1 MKENHFCYELEP
13 CLSLRINSFMVI
25 LYLAGGNKAEHTT
38 AFCSALALWDPSCI
52 CKESCKVL
60 FQLPWSGPVS
70 EELTSEEER

>member
-38 AFCSALALWDPSCI
+38 AFYSAF
-52 CKESCKVL
+52 VL
-60 FQLPWSGPVS
+60 IV
-70 EELTSEEER
+70 R